1 MVSQRLA
8 GKINLLLPMSKVD
21 ADNNVGSTL
30 KYQAPVI
37 NIIGAC
43 LFYWF

>member
-1 MVSQRLA
+1 MVNRPLA
-8 GKINLLLPMSKVD
+8 ERINLLQQMLRVD
-21 ADNNVGSTL
+21 EDNNAGSTS
-30 KYQAPVI
+30 KYQAPMT